1 MDPKERIAGRRVLV
15 VDDEADVLETLEALL
30 DRCKIDTASNF
41 QAARDLMEHNVY
53 DVAILD
59 IMGVKGFDL
68 LDIATRRGIPAL
80 MLTAHALSEETL
92 RKSAEN
98 GASYYAPKDEIS
110 QIAVFVADVLEA
122 AEKGKSPWLRV
133 FERLGRYYD
142 KKFGGPDWREKE
154 KDFWAER
161 VKTLK

>member
-1 MDPKERIAGRRVLV
+1 
-15 VDDEADVLETLEALL
+15 
-30 DRCKIDTASNF
+30 
-41 QAARDLMEHNVY
+41 
-53 DVAILD
+53 
-59 IMGVKGFDL
+59 
-68 LDIATRRGIPAL
+68 

-98 GASYYAPKDEIS
+98 GASYYAPKDEIKR
-110 QIAVFVADVLEA
+110 IHVFVADVLEA

-154 KDFWAER
+154 KEFWEER
-161 VKTLK
+161 VKSLK